1 MTLKLQISY
10 VINQSWELHVL
21 CDLSGFNPPE
31 VAFGT
36 YKQVINRWDA
46 EKPISFISSRGIVM
60 SIKEQIK
67 SILQEAEIY
76 RTQGLLN
83 EAMIK
88 YKNAAEL
95 VEKNIKQENRQS
107 LVDGITKKI
116 ELLKKT
122 ILKYNDPE
130 KPPEMPVE
138 IQNLIKDK
146 FAFSADKE
154 SAGLEGAIALSKF
167 GQFER
172 AITEFSELLKN
183 DSLRLVAAKNIL
195 RCFFATSSVD
205 GALSQYEQWLKSGIF
220 HEGQIK
226 KIRFFLENLLKDK
239 GIERKLPLA
248 DIPEV
253 KAVPEKAIFEKK
265 SMADIP
271 EQEEVEEDDEFLDIN
286 SVGITITDGPQKGKE
301 VVLDVTFQSG
311 KSVSLIVPGREKIL
325 IEKFKVGL
333 KLDNVQFYS
342 PIAMLNGSGVISA
355 FTKISSGPKMGSYS
369 LDLKIST

>member
-1 MTLKLQISY
+1 
-10 VINQSWELHVL
+10 
-21 CDLSGFNPPE
+21 
-31 VAFGT
+31 
-36 YKQVINRWDA
+36 
-46 EKPISFISSRGIVM
+46 M

-205 GALSQYEQWLKSGIF
+205 GALS
-220 HEGQIK
+220 
-226 KIRFFLENLLKDK
+226 
-239 GIERKLPLA
+239 
-248 DIPEV
+248 
-253 KAVPEKAIFEKK
+253 
-265 SMADIP
+265 
-271 EQEEVEEDDEFLDIN
+271 
-286 SVGITITDGPQKGKE
+286 
-301 VVLDVTFQSG
+301 
-311 KSVSLIVPGREKIL
+311 
-325 IEKFKVGL
+325 
-333 KLDNVQFYS
+333 
-342 PIAMLNGSGVISA
+342 
-355 FTKISSGPKMGSYS
+355 
-369 LDLKIST
+369 

>member
-1 MTLKLQISY
+1 M
-10 VINQSWELHVL
+10 
-21 CDLSGFNPPE
+21 
-31 VAFGT
+31 
-36 YKQVINRWDA
+36 
-46 EKPISFISSRGIVM
+46 
-60 SIKEQIK
+60 
-67 SILQEAEIY
+67 QEAEIY

-239 GIERKLPLA
+239 GIERELPLA

-271 EQEEVEEDDEFLDIN
+271 EQEEVEEEDEFLDIN